1 MHMKCLLYSNFF
13 EYNVYIFNRN
23 NFYVSIKKRKRKSL
37 QTLTISLRKKKK
49 KNSSINSFKWIFVP
63 FLQIN

>member
-37 QTLTISLRKKKK
+37 QTFTISLRKKKK
-49 KNSSINSFKWIFVP
+49 KFIDKLFQMDIRSFFT
-63 FLQIN
+63 N